1 MELQSLLVL
10 GPGKAYQVRTHLVI
24 IPHPHSLQKTSP
36 LHPTQSRQ
44 EDPLKTRV
52 FGAHIRSAICC
63 GLPLSTGEVIT
74 PNSGYEGIP
83 STAWTFALQSAH
95 YGRHVT
101 KSAVPQASS
110 PELRQFEKLLLCDA
124 FLTAPRSQESSAVW
138 FSLTVF

>member
-44 EDPLKTRV
+44 EAPLKTRV
-52 FGAHIRSAICC
+52 FGAHIRSTICC

-74 PNSGYEGIP
+74 PNSGYEGSP
-83 STAWTFALQSAH
+83 ALR
-95 YGRHVT
+95 G
-101 KSAVPQASS
+101 
-110 PELRQFEKLLLCDA
+110 LLLYNLHTMADM
-124 FLTAPRSQESSAVW
+124 LLSQQCHRPPLQNSGNSKNCCCVTLSSQPPGAKRAQQ
-138 FSLTVF
+138 FGFP